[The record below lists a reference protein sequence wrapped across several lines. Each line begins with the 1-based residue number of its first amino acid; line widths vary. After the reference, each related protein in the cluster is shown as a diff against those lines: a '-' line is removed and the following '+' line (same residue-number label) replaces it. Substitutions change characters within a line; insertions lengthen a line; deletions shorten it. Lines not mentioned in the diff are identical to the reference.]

1 MDSIKMFIYKL
12 YCSIKGFSK
21 IYLKK
26 YKNFKV
32 ESFSSNIKSVVYTH
46 VKGREYIVNMQIME
60 PTTGVVYFD
69 ARKEIVPYW
78 TIGVLNI
85 EKI

>member
-12 YCSIKGFSK
+12 YCSIKGFLK
-21 IYLKK
+21 IHLKR

-32 ESFSSNIKSVVYTH
+32 ESFNSDIKCIVYTH
-46 VKGREYIVNMQIME
+46 VKGREYMVNMQIME

-69 ARKEIVPYW
+69 ARKEIMPYW
-78 TIGVLNI
+78 AIGVLNI